1 MAEHPKLAG
10 VGATG
15 ATQASDT
22 ATARTLAREASSMIR
37 SPMSHLAKAYGEL
50 HRRARFE
57 IQVSPAEGA
66 KWFTVTMLGVSRA
79 SGHVIVSAPQTPD
92 GALIAISRGNS
103 MSCSWANSAY
113 LYKFRA
119 TITNLA
125 FEPTPLVYLGQILGV
140 RRQSVR
146 AESRALTAL
155 SAAIHAPKAQPALIT
170 DLSTLGARIGTATSL
185 TLRAGQPLKLTLRP
199 RMLGRDFEMTLR
211 CTLVSS
217 LAAADPLHP
226 HVQFYGLKFQN
237 ISNEDRLVLHAYVQE
252 RLAVEAD
259 YLSQLL
265 LSDAGPVESTQK
277 LPKVKA

>member
-1 MAEHPKLAG
+1 
-10 VGATG
+10 
-15 ATQASDT
+15 
-22 ATARTLAREASSMIR
+22 MIR
-37 SPMSHLAKAYGEL
+37 SPMSHLAKTYGEL

-79 SGHVIVSAPQTPD
+79 SGHVIISAPQTPD
-92 GALIAISRGNS
+92 RALIPISRGNS
-103 MSCSWANSAY
+103 ISCSWANSAY
-113 LYKFRA
+113 LFKFRA

-125 FEPTPLVYLGQILGV
+125 FEPTPLVYLGQIVGV
-140 RRQSVR
+140 RRQTVR

-170 DLSTLGARIGTATSL
+170 DLSTLGARIGTASALSL
-185 TLRAGQPLKLTLRP
+185 KPGQPLKLTLRP

-217 LAAADPLHP
+217 LAAADALHP

-252 RLAVEAD
+252 RLAIEGD

-265 LSDAGPVESTQK
+265 LSDAGPVDSTQK
-277 LPKVKA
+277 VRKLKI